1 MINWIEKKNPD
12 GSVEYIRED
21 IEELERIGREEDS
34 KIVKPV
40 LTPEQLAEIELNQRK
55 HEAREYLKNTDWY
68 AARLAEQGTPIPQEV
83 ITKRQE
89 ARQLLSS

>member
-21 IEELERIGREEDS
+21 IEELERIGKEEDS
-34 KIVKPV
+34 KIVKPEF
-40 LTPEQLAEIELNQRK
+40 TPEQLAEMQLTYQKNQ
-55 HEAREYLKNTDWY
+55 AREYLKNTDWY
-68 AARLAEQGTPIPQEV
+68 AARLAEQGTSIPQE
-83 ITKRQE
+83 ILNKRQE